1 MKISLKNIKHLSSL
15 SHETY
20 AFTADLYIDGRPVG
34 RAKNRGHG
42 GSTDYLPYQ
51 GKRDIIT
58 KAEKYCESLPDITK
72 KLRDKSFSYKQSLET
87 VIYSIVNDF
96 IELKVEKDFE
106 TKLRKAMLTGIVV
119 GVKGASSYAVYKLP
133 KGQTLAGL
141 DKAKLGAF
149 VMSVKSKLLTGE
161 SILNTNI

>member
-1 MKISLKNIKHLSSL
+1 MKISLKNIKHIKSMSE
-15 SHETY
+15 ETE
-20 AFTADLYIDGRPVG
+20 AFTADLYIDGILVG
-34 RAKNRGHG
+34 TAKNRGHG

-58 KAEKYCESLPDITK
+58 KAEKYCESLPEITTNFG
-72 KLRDKSFSYKQSLET
+72 DKSFTYKQSLET
-87 VIYSIVNDF
+87 VIDSIVNDF
-96 IELKVEKDFE
+96 IERKLENDF
-106 TKLRKAMLTGIVV
+106 KNKIRKAMLTGIVV

-149 VMSVKSKLLTGE
+149 IMSVKSKLLTGE